1 MYPPP
6 FVVLLM
12 DCPAS
17 LDLAAYFN
25 SAADTLIGVN
35 FPLGTPWALGKVDRV
50 TLRCGEQPVRVRLG
64 KAQTEQMSSALP
76 R

>member
-25 SAADTLIGVN
+25 STADTLIGVN
-35 FPLGTPWALGKVDRV
+35 FPLGTPWAL
-50 TLRCGEQPVRVRLG
+50 CGEPNGELILCDPASLDR
-64 KAQTEQMSSALP
+64 ALAARP
-76 R
+76 DR